1 MPENPNS
8 RSSQRRPSAFDADL
22 VESELSRMNSA
33 ADEINILEN
42 KLNKKRKI
50 HEKLVLNF
58 TTDLGN
64 VKAKVTT
71 EQIQNSAE
79 FYQKMKEGDRLKN
92 ILSEKKNQLEKLTD
106 VIELI
111 EATLARTKS
120 SVSGRE
126 IANKKLRDLRQKIVA
141 KESLEQEI
149 NELDAEHRHNLIE
162 ARVQAKKHPFNI
174 RKTKN
179 FFMIKWKGEDEIHSA
194 SVEIEELSRL
204 LVTQKENYTN
214 AMRNLEVY
222 SGKVHA
228 KRSNSQ
234 MSTNSS

>member
-1 MPENPNS
+1 MGALVENTKMESIDCLENS
-8 RSSQRRPSAFDADL
+8 AAEISFDADS

-33 ADEINILEN
+33 AEEINILEN
-42 KLNKKRKI
+42 KLNQKRKL

-64 VKAKVTT
+64 AKTKVTT
-71 EQIQNSAE
+71 EQIRNSAE
-79 FYQKMKEGDRLKN
+79 FYQKMKEGERLKN
-92 ILSEKKNQLEKLTD
+92 SLTEKKNQLEKLAD

-126 IANKKLRDLRQKIVA
+126 VASKKMRDLRQKIVA

-149 NELDAEHRHNLIE
+149 KELDEEHRHNLLE

-194 SVEIEELSRL
+194 SAEIEELTRL
-204 LVTQKENYTN
+204 LVSQKETYTN
-214 AMRNLEVY
+214 AMRNL
-222 SGKVHA
+222 
-228 KRSNSQ
+228 
-234 MSTNSS
+234 